1 MYQHHIIMINK
12 ILIFI
17 FLIFLSNCSA
27 PGSALLGPIF
37 TGAKTGSVAQ
47 ASLSYSSNI
56 LMDEL
61 KLKDAI
67 KKVNKINKDF
77 SKNNSTLPNPIYT
90 DKDPIILIA
99 YKIDKVNISDIIDPE
114 PLP

>member
-1 MYQHHIIMINK
+1 MQDGLAHIVVEVNNGLNMR
-12 ILIFI
+12 
-17 FLIFLSNCSA
+17 
-27 PGSALLGPIF
+27 
-37 TGAKTGSVAQ
+37 
-47 ASLSYSSNI
+47 I

-77 SKNNSTLPNPIYT
+77 SKKNSTLPNPMYT
-90 DKDPIILIA
+90 DRDPVILIA